1 MTGDIPLSRALY
13 ARLGVLGLL
22 LLALFNPTISRNTA
36 IEEFFILL
44 DDSASMGNG
53 LDTTWPVLAQQLAEA
68 PGAELHVI
76 RFAAA
81 AVDDYSASIDG
92 QKGREKLLSSPSYP
106 RRLPLDRSATD
117 LETALRAA
125 LRRVRPD
132 RSSALLVVSDM
143 RETRGQAEHALKI
156 AAASSVPVYGFIPS
170 GEADPGDGAILDLQY
185 PTYVHA
191 GQKIPVIVRVSGSP
205 STTGRLALRVNG
217 QDRESIEIDFG
228 RRGENVA
235 QIPIDP
241 CPPGICR
248 LEFSLE
254 SGTDRNSRNNAR
266 IALVNAVDPR
276 PILYVS
282 SANRPPPAALG
293 LQRIGRAVRIIPPVE
308 FPRRELDMQ
317 SWGAVVLDDV
327 AIGDMAPDAWSA
339 LIDGV
344 RRSGLGLLVL
354 GGANSFGAGAY
365 RHSALE
371 KILPVTAEGR
381 DTQQAASV
389 LFLLDKSGSMDQDR
403 GGVSRLGM
411 ARRAVLETVR
421 GLWERDRV
429 GLTVFDAGVHEVL
442 PLGVYE
448 EPAKML
454 ERTLAFTPS
463 GGTRLLPALESGVE
477 RLSHDGTERRI
488 LVLVS
493 DGRFLESDFGGIEK
507 KLADADI
514 EVIALAVGNQA
525 AMPAL
530 ERLARMGRGKVMHV
544 RQLAQLPR
552 LMRREVEKHRDAAE
566 LGKVAPQSRKTL
578 PFFTDVVSWPVLSGY
593 MVTSPQPEATVFLE
607 SPNGDPLLAVR
618 QAGGGKVAVFPGG
631 LNAWAPAWLAWSDW
645 GRFFGGLIDWISA
658 ATLSPLLHAQIHDR
672 PGRLELELEA
682 LASDK
687 SEWAE
692 YPAVESVVTTPS
704 GGTYRIPLN
713 RIAPGRYRG
722 DLPVSLPGIYRA
734 VFKAGDRS
742 LQTAALH
749 ESEEEAGSSGNGESL
764 GDRWFREGLIRPWPS
779 DGEIAVDSPVAVS
792 LRPLLAGLAGASY
805 LLLLVCERVGG
816 FRGFLCKKTTK
827 ND

>member
-13 ARLGVLGLL
+13 ARLGVFGLL

-68 PGAELHVI
+68 PDAELHII

-81 AVDDYSASIDG
+81 AVDDYSTSIDG
-92 QKGREKLLSSPSYP
+92 QNEREKLLSSPSYP

-125 LRRVRPD
+125 LRQVRPE

-143 RETRGQAEHALKI
+143 RETRGQAEQALKI
-156 AAASSVPVYGFIPS
+156 AAASGVPVYGFIPS
-170 GEADPGDGAILDLQY
+170 GEADSGDGAILDLQY
-185 PTYVHA
+185 PIYVHA
-191 GQKIPVIVRVSGSP
+191 GQKIPVVVRVSGSP

-228 RRGENVA
+228 QQGENVT
-235 QIPIDP
+235 QIPVDP

-266 IALVNAVDPR
+266 IALVNALDPR

-317 SWGAVVLDDV
+317 SWGTVVLDDV

-339 LIDGV
+339 LIDSV

-421 GLWERDRV
+421 GLWEQDRV

-442 PLGVYE
+442 PLEVYE

-463 GGTRLLPALESGVE
+463 GGTRLLPALESAVE

-493 DGRFLESDFGGIEK
+493 DGRFLEGDFGGIEK
-507 KLADADI
+507 KIADADI
-514 EVIALAVGNQA
+514 EVIALAIGNEA

-544 RQLAQLPR
+544 RQLAELPR
-552 LMRREVEKHRDAAE
+552 LMRREVEKYRDAAE
-566 LGKVAPQSRKTL
+566 WGKVAPQSRKTL

-618 QAGGGKVAVFPGG
+618 QVGGGKVAVFPGG
-631 LNAWAPAWLAWSDW
+631 LNAWASAWLAWSDW
-645 GRFFGGLIDWISA
+645 WRFFGGLIDWISA
-658 ATLSPLLHAQIHDR
+658 ATVNPLLHAQINDR

-682 LASDK
+682 LAPDK
-687 SEWAE
+687 NGWAD
-692 YPAVESVVTTPS
+692 YSAVESFITTPS
-704 GGTYRIPLN
+704 GGMHRISMN
-713 RIAPGRYRG
+713 RVAPGRYRG
-722 DLPVSLPGIYRA
+722 DLPVSLSGVYHM
-734 VFKAGDRS
+734 VFKGGDWS
-742 LQTAALH
+742 LQTAAVH
-749 ESEEEAGSSGNGESL
+749 ESEEEAGSSGNGEAS
-764 GDRWFREGLIRPWPS
+764 GDKWFREGLIRPWPVK
-779 DGEIAVDSPVAVS
+779 DEIGLDLPVAVS
-792 LRPLLAGLAGASY
+792 LRPLLVGLAGASY
-805 LLLLVCERVGG
+805 LLLLVFERIGS
-816 FRGFLCKKTTK
+816 FWGFLYKK
-827 ND
+827 